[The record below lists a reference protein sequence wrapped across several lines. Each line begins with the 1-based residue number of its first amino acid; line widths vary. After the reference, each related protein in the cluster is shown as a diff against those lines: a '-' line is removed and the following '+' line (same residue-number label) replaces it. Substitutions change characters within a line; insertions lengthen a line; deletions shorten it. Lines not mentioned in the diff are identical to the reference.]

1 MILFILRDQH
11 GSGGW
16 CGYKSSG
23 LTNSATLVADMLE
36 SFGVDAEVITVFDSN
51 SIDKEVSRIRPDI
64 VVLEAIW
71 VPPYKLIELAKLWPG
86 IRWIVRIHSEI
97 PFLANEGIAIDWL
110 FQYARIPN
118 VEVASNS
125 IRGVRDLKDLNPL
138 FLPNFYPIHCLKAFR
153 DRSDYLN
160 IGCFGAIR
168 PLKNQLSQAF
178 AAIAYAE
185 DVGKPLNFFINAS
198 RTEQGGDQPLKNI
211 RALFSNYPEDQFR
224 LVEIPWLEWRN
235 FLEIV
240 RDMDVCMSVSFS
252 ETFCITAANAV
263 SQNVPVVVSPE
274 IFWAS
279 DEIKADPT
287 NIKDI
292 QDKLGVALGRHRK
305 KIVNQNLDNLRIYD
319 DISIEKWLELR

>member
-138 FLPNFYPIHCLKAFR
+138 FLP
-153 DRSDYLN
+153 
-160 IGCFGAIR
+160 
-168 PLKNQLSQAF
+168 
-178 AAIAYAE
+178 
-185 DVGKPLNFFINAS
+185 
-198 RTEQGGDQPLKNI
+198 
-211 RALFSNYPEDQFR
+211 
-224 LVEIPWLEWRN
+224 
-235 FLEIV
+235 
-240 RDMDVCMSVSFS
+240 
-252 ETFCITAANAV
+252 
-263 SQNVPVVVSPE
+263 
-274 IFWAS
+274 
-279 DEIKADPT
+279 
-287 NIKDI
+287 
-292 QDKLGVALGRHRK
+292 
-305 KIVNQNLDNLRIYD
+305 
-319 DISIEKWLELR
+319 